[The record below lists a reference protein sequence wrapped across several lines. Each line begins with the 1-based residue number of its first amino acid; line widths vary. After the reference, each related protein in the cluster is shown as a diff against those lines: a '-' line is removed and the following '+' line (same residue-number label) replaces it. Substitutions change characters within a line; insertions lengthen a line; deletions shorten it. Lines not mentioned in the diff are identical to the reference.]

1 MDLSALYWFALFSL
15 PYPKYPEYPK
25 HPAASQAL
33 GKNQRNQRIIL
44 LADTAYAKAVESTVV
59 SRAHIAA
66 IEVHAVRV
74 IIVVLCRRPIVA
86 PHTGILQRPGR
97 TATTDSGKLQLIG
110 TVRFV
115 D

>member
-1 MDLSALYWFALFSL
+1 MYQVPIYLPILIFSASVCHSLISFLHYRHTVWILFT
-15 PYPKYPEYPK
+15 
-25 HPAASQAL
+25 
-33 GKNQRNQRIIL
+33 
-44 LADTAYAKAVESTVV
+44 DTAYAKAVESTVV

-86 PHTGILQRPGR
+86 PHTGILQLPGR

-115 D
+115 GERNITII